1 MLKRLRLAGLW
12 SHSDFLKFWA
22 GQSVSLFGSQ
32 ISILA
37 LPLTAVLVLKA
48 TAFQMGVLT
57 ALGAVP
63 TLLFG
68 LIAGVWV
75 DRLRKR
81 SILIVTDTGRFILL
95 SLIPLAFLLGILRMG
110 LLYLLAFLVG
120 TLTIFFNVAYRS
132 YLPALIER
140 ERLVEGNSKLE
151 LSQSVGEIVG
161 PGLAGTLV
169 QLLSAPIAVLVDAL
183 SFLVSALSLAW
194 IRAPEPTS
202 RSEKPS
208 QSVVG
213 AVAEGLRFVFG
224 EPLLRTLTSSF
235 ATLILFNSVLEA
247 VFILYLTREV
257 GITPLLLG
265 IIFAISSTGFVLGAL
280 LAAWLTRR
288 VGIGVTLLITP
299 MIIGGSDLLIPLAGL
314 IPHLAFALVG
324 LAQFLFGLARPV
336 LSINQV
342 SLRQAITP
350 ERLQGRMNATVTFVV
365 FSLPTLGALLGG
377 LLGQYLGLPQTL
389 VIAGVGE
396 ILACVWIVFSP
407 VRTLREGPKGL
418 SGNEDASLLFQ
429 PNVQSN
435 EEPS

>member
-12 SHSDFLKFWA
+12 HHPDFLKFWA
-22 GQSVSLFGSQ
+22 GQTVSLFGSQ
-32 ISILA
+32 ISLLA

-48 TAFQMGVLT
+48 TPFQMGVLT
-57 ALGAVP
+57 ALGAIP

-81 SILIVTDTGRFILL
+81 LILILTDAGRFILL

-110 LLYLLAFLVG
+110 MLYLFAFLVG

-140 ERLVEGNSKLE
+140 EQLVEGNSKLE

-161 PGLAGTLV
+161 PGLAGALV
-169 QLLSAPIAVLVDAL
+169 QFLSAPITILVDAL
-183 SFLVSALSLAW
+183 SFLLSALSLVW
-194 IRAPEPTS
+194 IRTPEPIA

-208 QSVVG
+208 KGMGHAIV
-213 AVAEGLRFVFG
+213 EGLHFVFG
-224 EPLLRTLTSSF
+224 EPLLRMLTGSF
-235 ATLILFNSVLEA
+235 ATLTLFNSVLEA
-247 VFILYLTREV
+247 VFILYLTRDV

-265 IIFAISSTGFVLGAL
+265 IIFAVSSVGFVLGAV
-280 LAAWLTRR
+280 LAGWLTRR
-288 VGIGVTLLITP
+288 IGIGMTLLITP
-299 MIIGGSDLLIPLAGL
+299 MIIGGSDLIIPLAGL
-314 IPHLAFALVG
+314 VPHLAFPLVG
-324 LAQFLFGLARPV
+324 LAQFLFGLARPI

-350 ERLQGRMNATVTFVV
+350 KRLQGRMNATVTFVV
-365 FSLPTLGALLGG
+365 FGLPTLGALLGG
-377 LLGQYLGLPQTL
+377 ILGQYFGLPGTL
-389 VIAGVGE
+389 VIAAAGE

-407 VRTLREGPKGL
+407 VRTLREEREWPKVL
-418 SGNEDASLLFQ
+418 SE
-429 PNVQSN
+429 N
-435 EEPS
+435 EEGSYVP